1 MKAVLFSGGIALILS
16 LLGTRFAITALSRG
30 GYGQEIRDDGP
41 TSHHTKRGTP
51 TMGGIVIICSVIFAY
66 VVGHL
71 ITWTAPTASGLLV
84 LYLFAGLGLVG
95 FLDDWTKISKA
106 RSLGLNRRAKL
117 AGQALVAISFAILS
131 FQFPNDRGLTP
142 ASAAVSFLR
151 DLSWLQLPVWL
162 AVIWIVLIIAS
173 WSNAANLT
181 DGLDGLAT
189 GASAMVFAAYAAV
202 NFWQNNQSCSTLS
215 TSGPQCYWVRDP
227 RDLARSKGQA
237 R

>member
-1 MKAVLFSGGIALILS
+1 MRSILLAGGLALFGTLF
-16 LLGTRFAITALSRG
+16 GTRFAIGLLVKR
-30 GYGQEIRDDGP
+30 GYGQFIRDDGP
-41 TSHHTKRGTP
+41 TSQHTKRGTP

-106 RSLGLNRRAKL
+106 RSLGLNSRAKL
-117 AGQALVAISFAILS
+117 AGQALMAISFAILS

-173 WSNAANLT
+173 WSNAAT
-181 DGLDGLAT
+181 SSTTTSWKT
-189 GASAMVFAAYAAV
+189 GWKNRSP
-202 NFWQNNQSCSTLS
+202 LLKI
-215 TSGPQCYWVRDP
+215 RKP
-227 RDLARSKGQA
+227 RCRNWLRAGMTAPSYHGSLPCP
-237 R
+237 